1 MSELVILIVIVLFSL
16 TIGLAIGIIICGKKP
31 AKPFDT
37 TAKVIENA
45 ILCGYSVHIDSKEIP
60 KKDRER
66 FGLCDNR
73 SAMIRVIDVARDWGY
88 DKFAETGCGYFGNI
102 SSPGVDG
109 VALKIEGLKLMLD
122 KSRIEADEK
131 AIG

>member
-1 MSELVILIVIVLFSL
+1 MSELVILVVIVLFSL
-16 TIGLAIGIIICGKKP
+16 TIGIIICDKKP

-45 ILCGYSVHIDSKEIP
+45 ILCGYSVHINSKEIP

-88 DKFAETGCGYFGNI
+88 DKFAETGCGYFGDI
-102 SSPGVDG
+102 SSPGPDG
-109 VALKIEGLKLMLD
+109 VALKIEELKLMLD

-131 AIG
+131 EIG